1 MADIIQKEYIMQKD
15 SNLIEMNIADT
26 VMERPYGFQIGKQQF
41 YLYPVSLGKTYLI
54 SRLLDSLEMN
64 TNIIKQNP
72 YMEALRLC
80 QGKRETVCR
89 LLSYHTINKKEEL
102 FDNSIINKRCTFFEK
117 NLSNEEMAQLLV
129 MVLTDDNIGTFIK
142 HLGIDRE
149 RKELARISKIK
160 EKKGNSIT
168 FGGKSVFG
176 SLILPACEKL
186 NMTPQQIVW
195 DISYSFLQMLMA
207 DAITSVY
214 LTDEEKKEARIHNN
228 QTFINADDPE
238 NIAKISAMRWD

>member
-1 MADIIQKEYIMQKD
+1 MADIVLKKGIMKEDI
-15 SNLIEMNIADT
+15 NLIEMNIADT
-26 VMERPYGFQIGKQQF
+26 LMERPYGFQIGKQQF
-41 YLYPVSLGKTYLI
+41 YLYPITLGKTYLV
-54 SRLLDSLEMN
+54 SRLVGNLGMN
-64 TNIIKQNP
+64 SDIIKNNP

-80 QGKRETVCR
+80 QCKKEIVCR
-89 LLSYHTINKKEEL
+89 LLSYHTINKKDDL
-102 FDNSIINKRCTFFEK
+102 FNNFIINKRSRFFEK
-117 NLSNEEMAQLLV
+117 NLSNEEMAQLFV
-129 MVLTDDNIGTFIK
+129 MVLTNDNVDTFIK

-195 DISYSFLQMLMA
+195 DISYSFLRMLMA

-214 LTDEEKKEARIHNN
+214 LTDEEKKETRISDGR
-228 QTFINADDPE
+228 TFINADDPE
-238 NIAKISAMRWD
+238 SVAKIMAMKWD

>member
-1 MADIIQKEYIMQKD
+1 MVEDKKIM
-15 SNLIEMNIADT
+15 EMNIADT
-26 VMERPYGFQIGKQQF
+26 IMERPYGFQIGKQQF
-41 YLYPVSLGKTYLI
+41 YLYPISLGKTYLV
-54 SRLLDSLEMN
+54 SRLIDNLEMN
-64 TNIIKQNP
+64 ADIIKNNP

-80 QGKRETVCR
+80 QEKKETVCR
-89 LLSYHTINKKEEL
+89 LLSYHTINKKEDL
-102 FDNSIINKRCTFFEK
+102 FNTSIINNRCTFFK
-117 NLSNEEMAQLLV
+117 KSLSNEEMAQLLV
-129 MVLTDDNIGTFIK
+129 MVLTEDNVGKFIK

-149 RKELARISKIK
+149 RQELAKISKIK
-160 EKKGNSIT
+160 DKKGNSIT

-214 LTDEEKKEARIHNN
+214 LTDEEKKEARIPNDR
-228 QTFINADDPE
+228 TFINADDPE
-238 NIAKISAMRWD
+238 NIAKIKAMKWD

>member
-1 MADIIQKEYIMQKD
+1 MVEDKKI
-15 SNLIEMNIADT
+15 IEMNIADT
-26 VMERPYGFQIGKQQF
+26 IMERPYGFQISKQQF
-41 YLYPVSLGKTYLI
+41 YIYPVSLGKTYLI
-54 SRLLDSLEMN
+54 SRLLDNLELN
-64 TNIIKQNP
+64 PDIIKQNP

-80 QGKRETVCR
+80 QDKRETVCR

-102 FDNSIINKRCTFFEK
+102 FDNSIINKRCTFFDK

-129 MVLTDDNIGTFIK
+129 IVLTGNNVETFIK

-160 EKKGNSIT
+160 DKKGNSIT

-214 LTDEEKKEARIHNN
+214 LTDEEKKEARIPNGR
-228 QTFINADDPE
+228 TFINADDPE
-238 NIAKISAMRWD
+238 NIAKIKAIRWD